1 MNWSSALFIFYL
13 IGMLYTIAVLT
24 RPVRRIMGADQDSRH
39 RNEQSQR
46 EANIVDAFVI
56 LGMGLLWLV
65 TLPMYMIFRFLPASV
80 PESEDRCGIEIAHA
94 ERYGSS
100 E

>member
-13 IGMLYTIAVLT
+13 LGMLYTIAVLT
-24 RPVRRIMGADQDSRH
+24 RPVRRIMGSDQDGQH
-39 RNEQSQR
+39 RDEQSQR
-46 EANIVDAFVI
+46 DANIVDAFVI

-80 PESEDRCGIEIAHA
+80 PDIEDRSGIEIAHA
-94 ERYGSS
+94 ERYGSPK
-100 E
+100 

>member
-1 MNWSSALFIFYL
+1 MNWSSALFIVYL
-13 IGMLYTIAVLT
+13 LGMLYTIAVLAK
-24 RPVRRIMGADQDSRH
+24 PVRRIMGSGQDAQH

-46 EANIVDAFVI
+46 DANIVDAFVI
-56 LGMGLLWLV
+56 LGMGMLWPV

-80 PESEDRCGIEIAHA
+80 PDIEDRSGIEIAHA
-94 ERYGSS
+94 ERYGSP